1 MVKVTFTLDEETVRR
16 LLKMAERTRKP
27 QSLVVREAVARY
39 AAEGDKLPEEERQ
52 RRLAILRELMSHLPT
67 RPQAEVD
74 AELQELRRSRRTGWH
89 RPSD

>member
-1 MVKVTFTLDEETVRR
+1 MVKVTFSLDEETVRKLR
-16 LLKMAERTRKP
+16 TMAERTKKP

-39 AAEGDKLPEEERQ
+39 AAEGDKLTDKERE
-52 RRLAILRELMSHLPT
+52 RKLAILRDLMSQLPT

-74 AELQELRRSRRTGWH
+74 AELREIRRARRTGWH

>member
-1 MVKVTFTLDEETVRR
+1 MVKVTFTLDENTVRTLR
-16 LLKMAERTRKP
+16 KMAERTKKP

-52 RRLAILRELMSHLPT
+52 RRLAILRELMSQLPT

-74 AELQELRRSRRTGWH
+74 AELRELRGSRRTGWR

>member
-1 MVKVTFTLDEETVRR
+1 MAKMTFTLDDGTARTIRE
-16 LLKMAERTRKP
+16 MADRTKKP

-39 AAEGDKLPEEERQ
+39 AAEGRKLSDEERE
-52 RRLAILRELMSHLPT
+52 RRLAILSELMARAPT

-74 AELQELRRSRRTGWH
+74 AELRAIRRSRRTGWH